1 MRLDKFISNSTAFTR
16 SQTGK
21 LIRKGNITVNGSVI
35 KQAAYKVLA
44 DDEVQYMGIR
54 INKSKKRYIML
65 HKPKNVVCATKD
77 GEHQTV
83 LNLLMISNIK
93 RLHIAGRLDIDTT
106 GLVLITDDGQW
117 SHRITSPK
125 HKQAKVYRVSL
136 SDDISDEAIKQ
147 LETGIILKGEEK
159 KTLPAEVEV
168 LDNKTILL
176 TLHEG
181 KYHQVKRML
190 AAVGNH
196 VEQLHRQQIGNIILD
211 PKLKEGAWRELT
223 ERSFVCL
230 HPRPV

>member
-77 GEHQTV
+77 GKHQTV

-196 VEQLHRQQIGNIILD
+196 VEQLHRQQIGHIILD

-223 ERSFVCL
+223 EEEIIL
-230 HPRPV
+230 Q